1 MYPIKM
7 SRGTARA
14 LTETQRQAAPSKT
27 NRFLT
32 EQDVFDMVLDGD
44 SPFIKYGFVDLVHD
58 TPPGGGST
66 TEFPVTFTTAFAAA
80 STRQILLVVDRGAGS
95 SAESA
100 FIKNGTNLV
109 TGFTA
114 VLDQVG
120 GAGNTTRIHW
130 FAIRPVLDAEKLAL
144 FG

>member
-1 MYPIKM
+1 MYPMKM
-7 SRGTARA
+7 SRAAGRA
-14 LTETQRQAAPSKT
+14 LMEAQKAAAPSTT

-44 SPFIKYGFVDLVHD
+44 SPFLKYGFVDLEHD
-58 TPPGGGST
+58 DPPGGGST
-66 TEFPVTFTTAFAAA
+66 TEFPVTYTTAFAAG
-80 STRQILLVVDRGAGS
+80 SDRQIILVVDKGDGS
-95 SAESA
+95 DAENA
-100 FIKNGTNLV
+100 LVKEATNLV

-130 FAIRPVLDAEKLAL
+130 IAVRAVLAAEKLAL
-144 FG
+144 FA